1 MGSLPKPLKSCT
13 CLPPTSWCVV
23 RDPWQVR
30 KYSYILDAVTR
41 DVRIEWNGTVYGKW
55 SMRMLTKI
63 CSSFPVCIVY
73 HTGRKERGR
82 QRFRQGTSSRYLY
95 LSICCD
101 LSSVLASSSEY
112 TGYDPVTNPCVRKA
126 AAINARPLKVLR
138 LSHRDTVFG
147 VPWPSV
153 LNTSRY
159 PYGWSLGCGSEQ
171 QVGLQV
177 WMMMVFLMTA
187 LSCGFGMPTII
198 QDGVIVGCGD
208 IHHSHQLS
216 RRNSSV
222 CNCFIFFPFLDL
234 FTQSPANRCV
244 LLDTAWKPGMSTN
257 ITEPCCANDLTK
269 VYGTSIFSVLEVSVT
284 WTEIVLKYA
293 SASLPK
299 IWLLIFMAE
308 DQ

>member
-23 RDPWQVR
+23 SSNFSGCENLNFWTIFPQFRDMLGLFEHGLRDPWQVR

-112 TGYDPVTNPCVRKA
+112 TSYDPVTNPCVRKA

-138 LSHRDTVFG
+138 LSHHDTVFG
-147 VPWPSV
+147 VPRPSV

-222 CNCFIFFPFLDL
+222 CNCFIFFPFL
-234 FTQSPANRCV
+234 TCSRRV
-244 LLDTAWKPGMSTN
+244 LQTG
-257 ITEPCCANDLTK
+257 
-269 VYGTSIFSVLEVSVT
+269 VSC
-284 WTEIVLKYA
+284 
-293 SASLPK
+293 
-299 IWLLIFMAE
+299 
-308 DQ
+308 